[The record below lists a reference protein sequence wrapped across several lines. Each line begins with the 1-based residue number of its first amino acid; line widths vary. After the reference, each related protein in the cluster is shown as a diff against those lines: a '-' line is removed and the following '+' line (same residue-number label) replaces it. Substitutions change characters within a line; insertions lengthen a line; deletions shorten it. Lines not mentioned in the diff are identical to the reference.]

1 MVCETPT
8 GSLSILLDTDLG
20 PKARAPCI
28 DKMAD
33 RKISIWVPSDFDV
46 PAVYMERNVVQTA
59 MALKLGAESVALM
72 ENSVREQTD
81 TEAIQATV
89 REFEAKLKA
98 EKSKAEGVLRAANLR
113 IEALESSLSTQ
124 RVQMQKDVRESV
136 HELLQAKD
144 DQILRLQKTLET
156 TVDGMGRRV
165 ESLQQSITKTFASS
179 KEKGSLGEVMM
190 EGYLKRAYD
199 CDVQVV
205 SKGSET
211 ADIRMT
217 RASGAYFWEIK
228 NYTRMVSTEEV
239 QKFRRDLRLHPDVRG
254 GILVSLRQGIVGRS
268 RGGDIDLEFLE
279 DGRFILFLSSFMGH
293 EDPVFYLQT
302 LRPFFDTIEAMAKP
316 VKEEAEAV
324 RALEQKAA
332 LMTNLLRSHA
342 LSITRH
348 KNSLVGH
355 KKRTDAMFAE
365 FNAHILESES
375 QLQTVLKVAMGGDAD
390 TAAIQADSE
399 TTLMTSIFLKGT
411 VGEFAEVKARD
422 FVKWFLGI
430 TEVHAGAQI
439 EVKDLIEKG
448 RKEGFSEKWVRGA
461 REDIFQETAWPK
473 GGRFLAGVRL
483 R

>member
-1 MVCETPT
+1 
-8 GSLSILLDTDLG
+8 
-20 PKARAPCI
+20 
-28 DKMAD
+28 MAD
-33 RKISIWVPSDFDV
+33 RKISIWVPSEFDV
-46 PAVYMERNVVQTA
+46 PAVYMERNVLQTA

-72 ENSVREQTD
+72 ENSAREQSD

-89 REFEAKLKA
+89 KEFEAKLKA

-124 RVQMQKDVRESV
+124 RTHMQKEVRESV

-144 DQILRLQKTLET
+144 EQILRLQKTLET

-165 ESLQQSITKTFASS
+165 ESLQQSFTKTFASS

-190 EGYLKRAYD
+190 EGYMKRAYD

-217 RASGAYFWEIK
+217 RVSGAYFWEIK

-254 GILVSLRQGIVGRS
+254 GVLVSLRQGIVGRS

-279 DGRFILFLSSFMGH
+279 DGRFILFLSNFMSH

-332 LMTNLLRSHA
+332 LITNLLRSHA
-342 LSITRH
+342 VSITRH

-375 QLQTVLKVAMGGDAD
+375 QIQTVLKVAMGGDGE
-390 TAAIQADSE
+390 TAAIQADAE
-399 TTLMTSIFLKGT
+399 TTLVTSIFLKGT
-411 VGEFAEVKARD
+411 VGEFAEVKLRD
-422 FVKWFLGI
+422 FIKWLLSI
-430 TEVHAGAQI
+430 TDVHAGAQI

-448 RKEGFSEKWVRGA
+448 RKEGFSEKWVRAA
-461 REDIFQETAWPK
+461 REDVFQETAWPK
-473 GGRFLAGVRL
+473 GGRFLTGVRF

>member
-1 MVCETPT
+1 
-8 GSLSILLDTDLG
+8 
-20 PKARAPCI
+20 
-28 DKMAD
+28 MAD

-46 PAVYMERNVVQTA
+46 PALYLERNPLQVS

-72 ENSVREQTD
+72 ENSIREQSD

-89 REFEAKLKA
+89 KDFEAKLKV
-98 EKSKAEGVLRAANLR
+98 EKGKAEGVLRAANLR

-124 RVQMQKDVRESV
+124 RTQMQKEVRESL

-144 DQILRLQKTLET
+144 EQILRLQKTLET

-217 RASGAYFWEIK
+217 RTNGGYLWEIK

-268 RGGDIDLEFLE
+268 RGGDIDMEFLE
-279 DGRFILFLSSFMGH
+279 DGRFILFLSNFMGH

-316 VKEEAEAV
+316 VKEEVEAV

-332 LMTNLLRSHA
+332 LITNLLRSHA

-375 QLQTVLKVAMGGDAD
+375 QIQTVLKVAMGGDAD

-399 TTLMTSIFLKGT
+399 MTLITSIFLKGT
-411 VGEFAEVKARD
+411 VGEFAEVKARE
-422 FVKWFLGI
+422 FIKWFLGV

-448 RKEGFSEKWVRGA
+448 RKEGFSEKWVRAA

-473 GGRFLAGVRL
+473 GGRFLTGVRF

>member
-1 MVCETPT
+1 M
-8 GSLSILLDTDLG
+8 S
-20 PKARAPCI
+20 
-28 DKMAD
+28 KMAD
-33 RKISIWVPSDFDV
+33 RKISIWVPTEFDV
-46 PAVYMERNVVQTA
+46 PALYLERNAVQVA
-59 MALKLGAESVALM
+59 MALKLGAESVGLM
-72 ENSVREQTD
+72 QNSVREQSD

-89 REFEAKLKA
+89 KEFEAKLKA
-98 EKSKAEGVLRAANLR
+98 EKGKADGILRAANLR

-124 RVQMQKDVRESV
+124 RGQMQKEVRESV
-136 HELLQAKD
+136 HELLHAKD
-144 DQILRLQKTLET
+144 EQILRLQKTLET

-217 RASGAYFWEIK
+217 RVSGAYFWEIK

-365 FNAHILESES
+365 FSAHILESES
-375 QLQTVLKVAMGGDAD
+375 QLQTVLKVAMGGDED
-390 TAAIQADSE
+390 TAAIQADAE
-399 TTLMTSIFLKGT
+399 MNLVTSIFLKGT
-411 VGEFAEVKARD
+411 VGEFAEVKVRE
-422 FVKWFLGI
+422 FIKWLFGV
-430 TEVHAGAQI
+430 TEVHAGNQI
-439 EVKDLIEKG
+439 EVKDLVEKA
-448 RKEGFSEKWVRGA
+448 RKEGYSEKWVRTA

-473 GGRFLAGVRL
+473 GGRFLSGL
-483 R
+483 RFK

>member
-1 MVCETPT
+1 M
-8 GSLSILLDTDLG
+8 DTDLG
-20 PKARAPCI
+20 PRAPAPCI
-28 DKMAD
+28 DRMAD
-33 RKISIWVPSDFDV
+33 RKISIWVPSEFDV
-46 PAVYMERNVVQTA
+46 PALFLERNAQQAA
-59 MALKLGAESVALM
+59 MALKLGADSVALM
-72 ENSVREQTD
+72 QNSIREQSD

-89 REFEAKLKA
+89 KEFEAKLKT
-98 EKSKAEGVLRAANLR
+98 EKTKAEGALRAANLR
-113 IEALESSLSTQ
+113 VEALESSLSTQ
-124 RVQMQKDVRESV
+124 RGQMQKDVRESL

-144 DQILRLQKTLET
+144 EQIARLQKTLET

-217 RASGAYFWEIK
+217 RTNGGYFWEIK

-279 DGRFILFLSSFMGH
+279 DGRFILFLSNFMGH

-342 LSITRH
+342 TSITRH

-365 FNAHILESES
+365 FSAHILESES

-390 TAAIQADSE
+390 TAAIKADTEMPLSAA
-399 TTLMTSIFLKGT
+399 IFIKGM
-411 VGEFAEVKARD
+411 VGELAEEKTRE
-422 FVKWFLGI
+422 FVKWLLGI
-430 TEVHAGAQI
+430 TQVHAGAQI
-439 EVKDLIEKG
+439 EVKDMIEKA
-448 RKEGFSEKWVRGA
+448 RKEGYSEKWVRGA
-461 REDIFQETAWPK
+461 REEVFQETAWPK
-473 GGRFLAGVRL
+473 GGRYLSGL
-483 R
+483 RFA